1 MPAMSAMPVHYW
13 LYAAALVALVVW
25 FGLRGMRSTDTA
37 ARRLTWVGGVLI
49 ASTALWLGLPAIA
62 AWVGLPVVSGLLS
75 DAARLFGV
83 VWWLVFA
90 FFAIVVLERF
100 VWRALDR
107 REIGVPKLLKDVVR
121 ALVLV
126 VAMFG
131 VVSAAFDQSFT
142 GVLAASGVLAV
153 VIGFAMQSTLAD
165 LFSGIALNLERPYKV
180 GDWVRVDGVLA
191 GQVVEINWRATRLRS
206 AEGNTVVMP
215 NSKLAAA
222 QIVNYDL
229 SVSRYRAV
237 LAVPLDARIP
247 PGLAK
252 EALAAAALKSM
263 RVCLEPPPAVS
274 TQEIRD
280 ASIVYEVAYW
290 VDTFDDDARVRD
302 EVATSIW
309 YALDAAG
316 IALGQPR
323 DTERPMAER
332 VLDHVDLFR
341 DLNQGLRA
349 RLAAAARIATF
360 HARDEVVR
368 LGDTDGS
375 MFVVARGV
383 FEVSLET
390 DGRRVPVARLGTGDF
405 FGEMSLLTGSPRSAH
420 VTALCDTSAL
430 EFDKAALA
438 PLLQAHPELA
448 TKLGDVVLDRKLA
461 NDATLR
467 ALPPL
472 ERRQA
477 TRNQAAA
484 LLANI
489 RSFFSLD

>member
-1 MPAMSAMPVHYW
+1 MSTMPAHYW
-13 LYAAALVALVVW
+13 VYAAALVALIAW
-25 FGLRGMRSTDTA
+25 FGLRGMRSNDTA
-37 ARRLTWVGGVLI
+37 ARRLTWVGGGLI
-49 ASTALWLGLPAIA
+49 ATTALWLGLPLLA
-62 AWVGLPVVSGLLS
+62 ALVGVPVVGGLLI

-83 VWWLVFA
+83 AWWLVLA
-90 FFAIVVLERF
+90 FFAIVALERF

-107 REIGVPKLLKDVVR
+107 RQIGVPKLLKDVVR

-206 AEGNTVVMP
+206 GEGNTVVMP

-229 SVSRYRAV
+229 SMSRYRAV
-237 LAVPLDARIP
+237 LNVPLDARIS

-263 RVCLEPPPAVS
+263 RVCADPPPGVS
-274 TQEIRD
+274 TLEIRD
-280 ASIVYEVAYW
+280 ASIVYEIAYW

-316 IALGQPR
+316 IALGQTR
-323 DTERPMAER
+323 DTERLMAER

-341 DLNQGLRA
+341 DTDAALRKSI
-349 RLAAAARIATF
+349 AAAATVATF
-360 HARDEVVR
+360 HAGDVVVR
-368 LGDTDGS
+368 LGDADSS

-383 FEVSLET
+383 FEVALET

-438 PLLQAHPELA
+438 PLLHAHPELA
-448 TKLGDVVLDRKLA
+448 KKLGDVVLDRKLA

-467 ALPPL
+467 ALPPI

-477 TRNQAAA
+477 TRNEAAA
-484 LLANI
+484 LLASI
-489 RSFFSLD
+489 RRFFSLD